1 MRLAA
6 RRSAAVALRRLTG
19 RRRPVVRPAAPQ
31 VPLAFFGGTV
41 SPGDNPAL
49 YRYHTERLAGLLDQ
63 RSGMSARRIASG
75 TIVNTMGWI
84 HGEGYEL
91 LLHAIES
98 LHVDVV
104 VVIGH
109 DRLYSDLSRAFRAPA
124 SSVQVVK
131 LPKSGG
137 VVTRQATYRRDA
149 RDTRI
154 SEYFYGPSK
163 ELSPSSSSVGFDEW
177 KFFSLGGGPRAPD
190 SALPIGAKPMADPVR
205 AVEVAASKDLM
216 HSILA
221 VTYAQT
227 EDVRAPAAHGR
238 RRALGTLDRSTR
250 ADARRSRRA
259 RGAPALQ
266 DLLTANVAGFVYVYN
281 VDVATRRIHYLSPCP
296 GALPK
301 GKECPMLIA
310 GSIKWYEK

>member
-1 MRLAA
+1 
-6 RRSAAVALRRLTG
+6 
-19 RRRPVVRPAAPQ
+19 
-31 VPLAFFGGTV
+31 
-41 SPGDNPAL
+41 
-49 YRYHTERLAGLLDQ
+49 
-63 RSGMSARRIASG
+63 
-75 TIVNTMGWI
+75 
-84 HGEGYEL
+84 
-91 LLHAIES
+91 
-98 LHVDVV
+98 
-104 VVIGH
+104 
-109 DRLYSDLSRAFRAPA
+109 
-124 SSVQVVK
+124 
-131 LPKSGG
+131 
-137 VVTRQATYRRDA
+137 
-149 RDTRI
+149 
-154 SEYFYGPSK
+154 
-163 ELSPSSSSVGFDEW
+163 
-177 KFFSLGGGPRAPD
+177 
-190 SALPIGAKPMADPVR
+190 
-205 AVEVAASKDLM
+205 M